1 MSPAV
6 ITLIIVCAAVVAILI
21 VMYFLGKKQQKK
33 RDEQQET
40 IDSMKQTISM
50 LVIDKKK
57 LPLKDS
63 GLPAAVLEQT
73 PKYLRRSKV
82 PIVKA
87 KVGPKIMLFIAE
99 QNIFDEIPVKKEIK
113 ATVSGLY
120 ITEVRGLRGALEKP
134 VKKKRFL
141 ARLMGEK

>member
-63 GLPAAVLEQT
+63 GLPAQVLEQT

-82 PIVKA
+82 PIVKS

-120 ITEVRGLRGALEKP
+120 ITEVRGLRGPLEKP

>member
-63 GLPAAVLEQT
+63 GLPAPVLEQT

-120 ITEVRGLRGALEKP
+120 ITEVRGLRGPLEKP

>member
-63 GLPAAVLEQT
+63 GLPAQVLEQT

-120 ITEVRGLRGALEKP
+120 ITEVRGLRGSLEKP

>member
-1 MSPAV
+1 VSPAV

-63 GLPAAVLEQT
+63 GLPAQVLEQT

-120 ITEVRGLRGALEKP
+120 ITEVRGLRGPLEKP

>member
-63 GLPAAVLEQT
+63 GLPAQVLEQT

-120 ITEVRGLRGALEKP
+120 ITEVRGHRGPLEKP

>member
-57 LPLKDS
+57 RPLKDS
-63 GLPAAVLEQT
+63 GLPAQVLEQT

-120 ITEVRGLRGALEKP
+120 ITEVRGLRGPLEKP

>member
-63 GLPAAVLEQT
+63 GLPAQVLEQT

-120 ITEVRGLRGALEKP
+120 ITEVRGLRGPIEKP
-134 VKKKRFL
+134 VKKKGFL

>member
-63 GLPAAVLEQT
+63 GLPAQVLEQT

-120 ITEVRGLRGALEKP
+120 ITEVRGLRGPLENP

>member
-63 GLPAAVLEQT
+63 GLPAQVLEQT
-73 PKYLRRSKV
+73 PKYLRRSKE

-120 ITEVRGLRGALEKP
+120 ITEVRGLRGPLEKP

>member
-63 GLPAAVLEQT
+63 GLPAQVLEQ
-73 PKYLRRSKV
+73 
-82 PIVKA
+82 PI
-87 KVGPKIMLFIAE
+87 
-99 QNIFDEIPVKKEIK
+99 
-113 ATVSGLY
+113 
-120 ITEVRGLRGALEKP
+120 
-134 VKKKRFL
+134 
-141 ARLMGEK
+141 